1 MCSCRSEQLKKHFT
15 AQENI
20 FSSIRAE
27 EQSLTTALNS
37 AQKQCTT
44 VQTQKSIV
52 EVQVSDYQQQLK
64 DAQGQVKELSKK
76 NEELTS
82 RCNDLVKQSA
92 AERKARYEFAAS
104 PCLLLCL
111 IRVFLL

>member
-1 MCSCRSEQLKKHFT
+1 MPISNLRISIHPPSPSSSSSCIRSEQLKKHLS
-15 AQENI
+15 AQESI

-27 EQSLTTALNS
+27 EQSLTNALNN

-52 EVQVSDYQQQLK
+52 EVQVLDYQQQLK
-64 DAQGQVKELSKK
+64 DSQSQLKDLAKK

-82 RCNDLVKQSA
+82 RCSELVKQSA
-92 AERKARYEFAAS
+92 AERKAR
-104 PCLLLCL
+104 
-111 IRVFLL
+111 